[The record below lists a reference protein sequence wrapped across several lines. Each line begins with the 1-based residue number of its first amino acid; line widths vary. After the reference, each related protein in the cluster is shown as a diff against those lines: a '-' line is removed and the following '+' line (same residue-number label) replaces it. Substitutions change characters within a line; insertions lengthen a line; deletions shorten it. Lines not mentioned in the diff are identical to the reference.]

1 MIAGSSFDLEAI
13 EVHAAVFRWRLD
25 GREGIGGY
33 ELMVRVEPP
42 VAA

>member
-1 MIAGSSFDLEAI
+1 
-13 EVHAAVFRWRLD
+13 VHLDRLD